1 MLFRFSSDESD
12 LNDVWQQ
19 VASIKY
25 NYYQLGVALGL
36 PAAELDSIRTV
47 SYHSVDQA
55 FCAVL
60 LVWLRQ
66 RYDVGRHGP
75 PTWQRLVE
83 AVDSSSNPALAVA
96 IASRH
101 PTPNVPSMFLILS
114 PPPPSLFAP
123 PLSLSL
129 PPPLCP
135 SLLTSIFSFSKKS
148 CIRSMMVGLIG
159 CSWKHFF
166 SYACTLNPDSI
177 LNECKFLKNV

>member
-1 MLFRFSSDESD
+1 MLFHFSSDESD

-19 VASIKY
+19 AASIKY

-36 PAAELDSIRTV
+36 PAAELDSIRAV
-47 SYHSVDQA
+47 SYHNVDQA
-55 FCAVL
+55 CCAVL
-60 LVWLRQ
+60 LVWLKQ

-75 PTWQRLVE
+75 PTWRRLVE

-114 PPPPSLFAP
+114 PPHLFLPHLSLSLSLP
-123 PLSLSL
+123 LPLSLSL
-129 PPPLCP
+129 
-135 SLLTSIFSFSKKS
+135 SLSPHFFSFSKKS
-148 CIRSMMVGLIG
+148 CIRSMIVGLIG

-166 SYACTLNPDSI
+166 CVCMKTQ
-177 LNECKFLKNV
+177 KV